1 MRPAPAL
8 RTLTLKEV
16 VMIRRI
22 LIPTDGSS
30 CSERAV
36 QQGLELA
43 QALDARVTFL
53 FAVEDPAATMYAAP
67 ELTAYRQDL
76 LDSLKAA
83 GEDALSRATDLA
95 ERAGVRSER
104 LLVEHT
110 RPVDAIHEAE
120 VDHDLVVLGT
130 HGRRGFDR
138 MVFGSVAEGA
148 LRRSQIPYMMVRSG
162 RDADG

>member
-1 MRPAPAL
+1 MV
-8 RTLTLKEV
+8 KEV

-30 CSERAV
+30 CSEQAV

-43 QALDARVTFL
+43 QALGADVTFL

-76 LDSLKAA
+76 LDGLRAA
-83 GEDALSRATDLA
+83 GEGALARATELA
-95 ERAGVRSER
+95 NRAGVVSEQM
-104 LLVEHT
+104 LVERV

-120 VDHDLVVLGT
+120 IDHDLVVLGT

-138 MVFGSVAEGA
+138 FVFGSVAEGA

-162 RDADG
+162 RDVEA

>member
-1 MRPAPAL
+1 
-8 RTLTLKEV
+8 
-16 VMIRRI
+16 MIRRI
-22 LIPTDGSS
+22 LIPTDGST

-36 QQGLELA
+36 QQGLDLA
-43 QALDARVTFL
+43 QALGADVTFL

-76 LDSLKAA
+76 LDSLRAA
-83 GEDALSRATDLA
+83 GEDALARATELA
-95 ERAGVRSER
+95 NRAGVVSEK
-104 LLVEHT
+104 LLIEHI

-138 MVFGSVAEGA
+138 VVFGSVAEGA

-162 RDADG
+162 RDAEA